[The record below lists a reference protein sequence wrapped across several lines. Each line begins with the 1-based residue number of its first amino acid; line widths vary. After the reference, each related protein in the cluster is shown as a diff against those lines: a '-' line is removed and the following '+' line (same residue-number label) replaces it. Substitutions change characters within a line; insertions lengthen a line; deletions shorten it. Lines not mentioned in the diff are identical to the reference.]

1 MKKTPLIQI
10 LKGRFHCEKLPFDL
24 FIRGIDGGQIYKA
37 GEKLHGTIISKI
49 AKNFDRLAVAHDGTP
64 ESYKT
69 EAKFWCILAKE
80 LVFDY

>member
-1 MKKTPLIQI
+1 MKKAPLVQI
-10 LKGRFHCEKLPFDL
+10 LKERFHCERLPFDL
-24 FIRGIDGGQIYKA
+24 FIHGIDGGQIYKA

-69 EAKFWCILAKE
+69 EAKFWHIVARE